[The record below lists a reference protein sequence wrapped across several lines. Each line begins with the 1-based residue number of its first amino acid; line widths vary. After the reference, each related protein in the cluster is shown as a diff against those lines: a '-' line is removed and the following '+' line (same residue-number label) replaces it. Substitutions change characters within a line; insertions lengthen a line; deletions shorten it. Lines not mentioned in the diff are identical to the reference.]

1 MKFKMVTAWQYAKKN
16 FVFPKN
22 IIFLGLVLLL
32 ILGFSTAVNFTPLAQ
47 PATAQTSPLSTT
59 IPRYALTAEF
69 GRDRAG
75 SDYTSFV
82 NPTAAASICQESC
95 INDNRCNAYTYVRPG
110 VQGASAICYLKTV
123 APASTPNSCCV
134 SGVKL

>member
-1 MKFKMVTAWQYAKKN
+1 MKFKMVTAWRYAKKN
-16 FVFPKN
+16 FVFSRN
-22 IIFLGLVLLL
+22 IIFFGLVLLL
-32 ILGFSTAVNFTPLAQ
+32 ILGFSTAVNLIPLAQ
-47 PATAQTSPLSTT
+47 PAIAQVTPLSTT
-59 IPRYALTAEF
+59 IPRFTVTAEF

-75 SDYTSFV
+75 SDYSRF
-82 NPTAAASICQESC
+82 PIEPFASVCQQSC
-95 INDNRCNAYTYVRPG
+95 VNDNRCSAYTYVRPG

>member
-1 MKFKMVTAWQYAKKN
+1 MKLTIVAAWQYAKKN

-22 IIFLGLVLLL
+22 IIFFGLALLL

-47 PATAQTSPLSTT
+47 PAIAQLGPLSTT
-59 IPRYALTAEF
+59 IPRYVVTAEF
-69 GRDRAG
+69 GRDRGG
-75 SDYTSFV
+75 SDYTTFV
-82 NPTAAASICQESC
+82 TTSPSASVCQEAC
-95 INDNRCNAYTYVRPG
+95 INDSKCAAYTYVRPG
-110 VQGASAICYLKTV
+110 LQGANAVCALKSP

>member
-16 FVFPKN
+16 FVFPRN
-22 IIFLGLVLLL
+22 IIFFGLALFL
-32 ILGFSTAVNFTPLAQ
+32 ILGFSTAVNLIPLAQ
-47 PATAQTSPLSTT
+47 PATAQVAPISTT
-59 IPRYALTAEF
+59 IPRYVVTAEF
-69 GRDRAG
+69 GRDRGG

-82 NPTAAASICQESC
+82 TSAAASDCQKFC
-95 INDNRCNAYTYVRPG
+95 IDDNRCSAYTYVRPG
-110 VQGASAICYLKTV
+110 VQGANAICYLKTV

>member
-1 MKFKMVTAWQYAKKN
+1 MKLKMVAAWEYAKKN

-22 IIFLGLVLLL
+22 IIFFGLALLL
-32 ILGFSTAVNFTPLAQ
+32 ILGFSTAVNFTSLAQ
-47 PATAQTSPLSTT
+47 PATAQVAPLSTT
-59 IPRYALTAEF
+59 IPRYVVTAEF

-75 SDYTSFV
+75 SDYTSFMTTS
-82 NPTAAASICQESC
+82 PSASVCQESC
-95 INDNRCNAYTYVRPG
+95 INDSRCSAYTYVRPG
-110 VQGASAICYLKTV
+110 VQGANAVCYLKSP

>member
-16 FVFPKN
+16 FVFPRN
-22 IIFLGLVLLL
+22 IIFFGLVLLL
-32 ILGFSTAVNFTPLAQ
+32 ILGFSTIVNFTPLAQ
-47 PATAQTSPLSTT
+47 PAIAQTSPLLTT
-59 IPRYALTAEF
+59 VPRYVVTAEF

-82 NPTAAASICQESC
+82 TTSPSASVCQEAC
-95 INDNRCNAYTYVRPG
+95 INDNRCAAYTYDRSV
-110 VQGASAICYLKTV
+110 CYLKSV
-123 APASTPNSCCV
+123 APASTPYPGSV

>member
-1 MKFKMVTAWQYAKKN
+1 MKLKMVAAWQYAKKN

-22 IIFLGLVLLL
+22 IIFFGLVLLL
-32 ILGFSTAVNFTPLAQ
+32 ILGFSTAVNLIPLAQ
-47 PATAQTSPLSTT
+47 PAIAQVSPLSTI
-59 IPRYALTAEF
+59 IPRYAVTAEF

-82 NPTAAASICQESC
+82 TSTSAASVCQQSC

-110 VQGASAICYLKTV
+110 VQGASAVCYLKTV

-134 SGVKL
+134 SGAKL